1 MSVGINGFKR
11 GAAERLFNRGEA
23 RGINPAR
30 VGRVLGILEAL
41 DGPNPLRALSVPS
54 YRLHP
59 LKGDRKGEWS
69 VRVSRGWRVTF
80 RADGAS
86 AWDVRYENYQ
96 H

>member
-1 MSVGINGFKR
+1 MSVGIDGFKR
-11 GAAERLFNRGEA
+11 VAAERLFNRGDA

-59 LKGDRKGEWS
+59 LKGDRKGEW
-69 VRVSRGWRVTF
+69 RVTF